1 MLVLAV
7 AAAGVALACAELSG
21 PLRPTGYGFTLVAR
35 DSMTANDTVNGVV
48 YYQDS
53 VYTDTVWFHWPASR
67 LPVRIWADTSGGLG
81 LPGHVRD
88 GIALWKQV
96 LQYGEYD
103 ATLVS
108 DSTHADVLVYAG
120 VPPVL
125 PAAMRMRSMAPQCS
139 GATDVIVSRP
149 DHKKLL
155 LPIRIYVENK
165 YPLGQD
171 STTWCLGLT
180 VAHELG
186 HSLGLFQHSDSLDD
200 LMSTNPLVPTPTA
213 RDISTV
219 LFLYHFRPDLVPAP

>member
-1 MLVLAV
+1 MLALAL
-7 AAAGVALACAELSG
+7 AAAGVAVACAELSS

-35 DSMTANDTVNGVV
+35 DSMTANDTVDGVV
-48 YYQDS
+48 YHQDS
-53 VYTDTVWFHWPASR
+53 VYTDTVWFHWPTSR

-88 GIALWKQV
+88 AIALWKQV

-103 ATLVS
+103 ATLVG

-125 PAAMRMRSMAPQCS
+125 PAAVRMRSMAPQCS

-186 HSLGLFQHSDSLDD
+186 HSMGLFQHSDSLDD
-200 LMSTNPLVPTPTA
+200 LMSSNPLVPTPTA